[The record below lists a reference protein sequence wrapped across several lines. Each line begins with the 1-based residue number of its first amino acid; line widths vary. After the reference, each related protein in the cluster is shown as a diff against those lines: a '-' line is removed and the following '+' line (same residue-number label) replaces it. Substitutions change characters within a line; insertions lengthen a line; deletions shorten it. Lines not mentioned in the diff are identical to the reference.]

1 MPASI
6 RHRNRRAARVR
17 AARNTYVDSMTLF
30 AMAAEAASQNPQ
42 PRVSLPLPFKSKS
55 LVPDKSSFRIVE
67 IPGKGR
73 GIVATAFIPE
83 GTTICC
89 EKAICM
95 VMDWVS

>member
-6 RHRNRRAARVR
+6 RHRTRRAARLR
-17 AARNTYVDSMTLF
+17 AARNTYVDSVTLF
-30 AMAAEAASQNPQ
+30 AMAAEAARKSAQ
-42 PRVSLPLPFKSKS
+42 PRVSLPLPFKSKT
-55 LVPDKSSFRIVE
+55 LVPDKRSVKLVE

-73 GIVATAFIPE
+73 GIVAKTFIPE